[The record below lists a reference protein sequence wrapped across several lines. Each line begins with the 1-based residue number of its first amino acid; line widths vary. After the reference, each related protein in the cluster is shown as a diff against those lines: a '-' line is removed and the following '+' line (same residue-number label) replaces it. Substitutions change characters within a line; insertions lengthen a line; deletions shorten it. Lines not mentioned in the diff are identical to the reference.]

1 MAESIAT
8 PDRPRLL
15 VLSST
20 YPRWR
25 NDPEPAFVHEL
36 ARRLTPKFE
45 VMVICPHA
53 TGAAVDEM
61 LDGVRVQ
68 RYRYA
73 PSRWETLVNDG
84 GMLTNLRRKPWKW
97 VLVPAFMFAQWW
109 ALRIAM
115 RRFQPHV
122 LHVHWLLPQGL
133 TAAHRDGVVPVLV
146 TSHGAD
152 LFGLRGRLFAMLRK
166 HVMARVTAISVVSE
180 AMRQRVLAEAPRA
193 HAHVLPMGV
202 DCEQRFTPGVDDRTE
217 DALLFVG
224 RLVEKKGLR
233 HLIEA
238 MPAILAVRPCASLAV
253 IGFGPELERLKQRVA
268 ELGLGGKVSFP
279 GGVPQEQLPQHYQRA
294 SLFVAPF
301 VEAGGGDQEGL
312 GLVVAEAMACG
323 CPVLVGDVP
332 GVRDLVDDDTGMR
345 VDAGDHAAL
354 AAAVVALL
362 QDPARRNRMAVA
374 ARAHVVK
381 RYAWPAVAHEY
392 AVLLEALAEGAPA

>member
-1 MAESIAT
+1 MVESAT
-8 PDRPRLL
+8 AAGRLRLL

-25 NDPEPAFVHEL
+25 GDPEPAFVHEL
-36 ARRLTPKFE
+36 ARRLVGKFE

-53 TGAAVDEM
+53 SGAADEEV
-61 LDGVRVQ
+61 LDDVRVK

-97 VLVPAFMFAQWW
+97 ALVPVFMLAQWW
-109 ALRIAM
+109 ALRVAM
-115 RRFQPHV
+115 RRFRPDVVHA
-122 LHVHWLLPQGL
+122 HWLLPQGL
-133 TAAHRDGVVPVLV
+133 IVACRGSGVPALV

-152 LFGLRGRLFAMLRK
+152 LFGLGGGLFAWLRR
-166 HVMARVTAISVVSE
+166 HVMARVTAISVVSD
-180 AMRQRVLAEAPRA
+180 AMRQRILAEVPGM

-202 DCEQRFTPGVDDRTE
+202 DCERRFVPGTVDRAE

-233 HLIEA
+233 HLVEA
-238 MPAILAVRPCASLAV
+238 MPAILAVRPRARLVV
-253 IGFGPELERLKQRVA
+253 IGFGPELDRLRQRAV
-268 ELGLGGKVSFP
+268 ELGLEGKISFP
-279 GGVPQEQLPQHYQRA
+279 GGVPQDQLPQHYQRA

-332 GVRDLVDDDTGMR
+332 GVRDLVDDHTGMR
-345 VDAGDHAAL
+345 VIAEDHAAL
-354 AAAVVALL
+354 AAAVVTLL
-362 QDPARRNRMAVA
+362 QDSARRNRLATA
-374 ARAHVVK
+374 GRAHVVK

-392 AVLLEALAEGAPA
+392 AGLLESLAKGGA